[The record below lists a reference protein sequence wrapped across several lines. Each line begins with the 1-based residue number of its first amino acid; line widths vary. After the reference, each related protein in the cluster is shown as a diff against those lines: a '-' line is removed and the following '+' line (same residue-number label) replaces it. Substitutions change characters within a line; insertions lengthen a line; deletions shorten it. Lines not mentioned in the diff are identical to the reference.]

1 MTKKNIWRRL
11 YEWDPHGPGGFTH
24 NWWLSYR
31 GCFRFFW
38 LAIISLYFL
47 WYINQIFNWLY
58 ALLGLEPNPIDLGKQ
73 SWSRVWAVIIGG
85 TGILTSIAAMITL
98 PIRRRRTRKSAEGQW
113 FDRPDLTR
121 EELYEETPEPFPE
134 PERNVKPEIPEPDGY
149 WKEEST
155 PTHLIVESAVPKST
169 AGNFRLERHAGRSV
183 LIAPS
188 SKDE

>member
-11 YEWDPHGPGGFTH
+11 YEWDPVGPGKLLDWTT
-24 NWWLSYR
+24 YR
-31 GCFRFFW
+31 GCFRALGFW
-38 LAIISLYFL
+38 IVMTYAM
-47 WYINQIFNWLY
+47 WYSYEMFHWFDRLV
-58 ALLGLEPNPIDLGKQ
+58 GFEPVPIDPGKQ

-85 TGILTSIAAMITL
+85 SGILTSIVAMIRL
-98 PIRRRRTRKSAEGQW
+98 PINRRRTRKSAEGQW

-121 EELYEETPEPFPE
+121 EELYEKAPEPFPE

-169 AGNFRLERHAGRSV
+169 AGNLRLERHAGRSV
-183 LIAPS
+183 LIVPS

>member
-1 MTKKNIWRRL
+1 MTYAMWYSYEMFHWFDRL
-11 YEWDPHGPGGFTH
+11 VGF
-24 NWWLSYR
+24 
-31 GCFRFFW
+31 
-38 LAIISLYFL
+38 
-47 WYINQIFNWLY
+47 
-58 ALLGLEPNPIDLGKQ
+58 EPVPIDPGKQ

-85 TGILTSIAAMITL
+85 SGILTSIVAMIRL
-98 PIRRRRTRKSAEGQW
+98 PINRRRTRKSAEGQW